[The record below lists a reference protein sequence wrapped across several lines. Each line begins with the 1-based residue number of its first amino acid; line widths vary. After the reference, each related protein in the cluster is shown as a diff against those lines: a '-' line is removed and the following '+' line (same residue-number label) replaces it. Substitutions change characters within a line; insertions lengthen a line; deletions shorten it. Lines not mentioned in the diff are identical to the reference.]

1 MSDIIID
8 YDKIASKV
16 ANEIKSDLMS
26 SLKTDVMNEILND
39 PIALKN
45 GVVSPDGGSA
55 DKEVKNF
62 ADFTAAVLRNDAKR
76 LSSIYEVKAQ
86 YESDGKFGGYAVPP
100 QFAGMIDGYAIE
112 ESIIRK
118 GATVIPTTL
127 AEYKAPRI
135 DQTIAPD
142 GSSAML
148 GGIKLY
154 WTAERGNIQQTTMK
168 MDMIDLKVN
177 KMGAYV
183 QISEE
188 LLADA
193 QALSGLLI
201 QKFGEAKGWF
211 EDYAFL
217 NGNGVGKPLGILN
230 APATYSV
237 SRNTASHFKL
247 EDAQNMVSRLP
258 SASRG
263 RAVFVMHQ
271 SVMPD
276 LMNLATSG
284 NFVTFLRDLQG
295 RPETRLLGIPV
306 EYTEKIPVLGTAGD
320 VLLIDRSAYYILNR
334 KDTTIATSN
343 EVAFL
348 TDEVVMKVTSRLDG
362 QPALNDK
369 ITLADG
375 SYQVSPF
382 VKLS

>member
-16 ANEIKSDLMS
+16 ASEIKSDLMS

-362 QPALNDK
+362 QPAFNDK

>member
-1 MSDIIID
+1 MSDILID
-8 YDKIASKV
+8 YEKLASM
-16 ANEIKSDLMS
+16 ISGS
-26 SLKTDVMNEILND
+26 IKTDVMDGLKADVLKNMLND
-39 PIALKN
+39 PIVAKN

-62 ADFTAAVLRNDAKR
+62 ADFTASILRGDTKR
-76 LSSIYEVKAQ
+76 LSTIYETKAQ

-100 QFAGMIDGYAIE
+100 QYASMIDGYAV
-112 ESIIRK
+112 ESGVIRG

-127 AEYKAPRI
+127 SEYKAPRI

-154 WTAERGNIQQTTMK
+154 WTAERGNIQQTTMRL
-168 MDMIDLKVN
+168 DMIDLKVN
-177 KMGAYV
+177 KLGAYV
-183 QISEE
+183 QVSDE
-188 LLADA
+188 LLSDADA
-193 QALSGLLI
+193 MSSMLI

-211 EDYAFL
+211 EDYAFF
-217 NGNGVGKPLGILN
+217 NGDGVGKPLGIMN

-237 SRNTASHFKL
+237 TRNTSSRFKL
-247 EDAQNMVSRLP
+247 EDAQNMIARLP
-258 SASRG
+258 SASVG
-263 RAVFVMHQ
+263 RAVFIMHQ

-306 EYTEKIPVLGTAGD
+306 IYTEKIPALGTAGD

-348 TDEVVMKVTSRLDG
+348 TDEIVMKVTSRVDG

>member
-1 MSDIIID
+1 
-8 YDKIASKV
+8 
-16 ANEIKSDLMS
+16 
-26 SLKTDVMNEILND
+26 
-39 PIALKN
+39 
-45 GVVSPDGGSA
+45 
-55 DKEVKNF
+55 
-62 ADFTAAVLRNDAKR
+62 
-76 LSSIYEVKAQ
+76 LS
-86 YESDGKFGGYAVPP
+86 
-100 QFAGMIDGYAIE
+100 
-112 ESIIRK
+112 
-118 GATVIPTTL
+118 
-127 AEYKAPRI
+127 EYKAPRI

-154 WTAERGNIQQTTMK
+154 WTAERGNIQQTTMRL
-168 MDMIDLKVN
+168 DMIDLKVN
-177 KMGAYV
+177 KLGAYV
-183 QISEE
+183 QVSDE
-188 LLADA
+188 LLSDADA
-193 QALSGLLI
+193 MSSMLI

-211 EDYAFL
+211 EDYAFF
-217 NGNGVGKPLGILN
+217 NGDGVGKPLGIMN

-237 SRNTASHFKL
+237 TRNTSSRFKL
-247 EDAQNMVSRLP
+247 EDAQNMIARLP
-258 SASRG
+258 SASVG
-263 RAVFVMHQ
+263 RAVFIMHQ

-306 EYTEKIPVLGTAGD
+306 IYTEKIPALGTAGD

-348 TDEVVMKVTSRLDG
+348 TDEIVMKVTSRVDG

>member
-154 WTAERGNIQQTTMK
+154 WTAERGNIQQTTIK

>member
-8 YDKIASKV
+8 YDKIASMV
-16 ANEIKSDLMS
+16 ASGIKSDLMS

-39 PIALKN
+39 PIVTKN

-76 LSSIYEVKAQ
+76 LGSVYEVKAQ

-135 DQTIAPD
+135 DQTITPD

-154 WTAERGNIQQTTMK
+154 WTAERGNIQQTTLK

-237 SRNTASHFKL
+237 TRNTASHFKL
-247 EDAQNMVSRLP
+247 EDAQNMIARLP

-263 RAVFVMHQ
+263 RSVFVMHQ

-295 RPETRLLGIPV
+295 RPETRLLGVPV

-320 VLLIDRSAYYILNR
+320 VLLLDRSAYYILNR

-348 TDEVVMKVTSRLDG
+348 SDEVVMKVTSRLDG
-362 QPALNDK
+362 QPGLNDK

>member
-16 ANEIKSDLMS
+16 ASEIKSDLMS